1 MEINFWNG
9 KNVLVTG
16 HTGFK
21 GSWLTMF
28 LNNLGA
34 NVIGVSLEPEEE
46 PSLYNQANVSN
57 LCKHNICDIRDF
69 HKLHEITSREKIDIV
84 FHLAAQSLVR
94 RSYELPL
101 QTFDVN
107 VVGTANILELI
118 AQNESVKV
126 GIFATTDKVYQN
138 LEFGIPF
145 KEDDRLGGHDP
156 YSSSKA
162 ASELV
167 IDSYCKSFFA
177 IRDIAISSVRAGNV
191 IGGGDWSQDRILPD
205 AVRAWDDGETLK
217 IRSPNSI
224 RPWQH
229 VLDCL
234 YGYMLLAEKLW
245 DDQSLQ
251 GAYNFGPSIA
261 DALSVI
267 DIVKLASHTYDT
279 HDFSIEDDGALHE
292 AGFLSLDV
300 SKATKNLDYKPC
312 WAADEAVKKAM
323 MWYKNFSNGD
333 DAFSLCNQDI
343 HAYLASI

>member
-1 MEINFWNG
+1 MEINFWEG
-9 KNVLVTG
+9 KNVLITG

-21 GSWLTMF
+21 GSWLTVF

-34 NVIGVSLEPEEE
+34 NVIGVSLEPEEAL
-46 PSLYNQANVSN
+46 SLFNQANIAS

-69 HKLHEITSREKIDIV
+69 HQLQELLLAEEIDIV

-94 RSYELPL
+94 KSYELPL
-101 QTFDVN
+101 ETFDVN
-107 VVGTANILELI
+107 VVGTANILQLI
-118 AQNESVKV
+118 AHNESIKV

-138 LEFGIPF
+138 NEKGIPF
-145 KEDDRLGGHDP
+145 KESDRLGGHDP

-162 ASELV
+162 ASEL
-167 IDSYCKSFFA
+167 IIESYCKSFFA
-177 IRDIAISSVRAGNV
+177 TRDIAISSVRAGNV

-205 AVRAWDDGETLK
+205 AVRAWDNKETLK

-245 DDQSLQ
+245 SDQSLQ
-251 GAYNFGPSIA
+251 GAYNFGPNIV

-267 DIVKLASHTYDT
+267 DIVKLASQTYDT
-279 HDFSIEDDGALHE
+279 NDFFIEDDSALHE

-300 SKATKNLDYKPC
+300 SKAINKLGYQPC
-312 WAADEAVKKAM
+312 WASDEAVKKAM
-323 MWYKNFSNGD
+323 MWYKNFSKGN
-333 DAFSLCNQDI
+333 DAFNLCNQDI
-343 HAYLASI
+343 DAYLSFT